1 MSTPE
6 KINRNTKLYKDILN
20 LNSYEIKNEK
30 ITRIKK
36 DGTGTLIDHVITPTN
51 INSKVKTKST
61 AISDHK
67 SLYISINLP
76 TNVNIVKSKK
86 IVYKTDNEKF

>member
-51 INSKVKTKST
+51 INSKVKTKSS

-86 IVYKTDNEKF
+86 DCL